1 VFYPFAPMF
10 NEPTSTLDGS
20 FFYSFDDHVKLG
32 VQGQNLLNEVT
43 RTTQVIDANLD
54 TAPRSWF
61 TTDRRLSIVL
71 RANY

>member
-1 VFYPFAPMF
+1 MY
-10 NEPTSTLDGS
+10 NDPTSTLDGS
-20 FFYSFDDHVKLG
+20 FFYSFTDHIKMG

-43 RTTQVIDANLD
+43 RTSQVINGGLD

-61 TTDRRLSIVL
+61 TTDRRISVVL